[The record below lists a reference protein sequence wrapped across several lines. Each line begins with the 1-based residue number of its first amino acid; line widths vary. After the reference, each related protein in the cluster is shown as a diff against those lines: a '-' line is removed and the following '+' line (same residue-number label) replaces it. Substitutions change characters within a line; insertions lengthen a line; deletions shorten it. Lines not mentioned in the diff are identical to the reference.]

1 LINRAA
7 RQRLHIIHPVWNA
20 PTNGISMVV
29 AFRVVSAQG
38 SRMTLVA
45 LKRKT
50 IKTPPGWAL
59 EVSAR

>member
-7 RQRLHIIHPVWNA
+7 RRRLHTTHPVRDR
-20 PTNGISMVV
+20 PTNDISMTI
-29 AFRVVSAQG
+29 AFAVEGAQA
-38 SRMTLVA
+38 SRMTLA